1 MRLRTGMAALAAA
14 TFGIGAGTAQGA
26 GFYIKEQSVT
36 GLGRAFAGEAAIGE
50 DASTIYFNPAAM
62 TELKRAEAQIGV
74 HLLVPRSELTNRG
87 SAYQLGAT
95 PIAPITGG
103 DGGNPYDPTPVPNGF
118 AAMPFAG
125 GDLWFGIGITAP
137 FGLANK
143 YDDGWFGRYDS
154 LETELT
160 TINVQPSVAYRVND
174 YLSIGG
180 GIDIQYADAKLT
192 NAIATSPT
200 GPDILSNLE
209 GDDWSVGFNFGI
221 LVKPTDT
228 TRIGLHYRSEM
239 NHELEGDLSLS
250 SSGIALGSSPGS
262 AELNLPAIVELGIAQ
277 ELTPKL
283 TLLGELSWYGWNN
296 FEEIRVRR
304 PGQPDSVVEQNYQNS
319 WAFAIGAQYEINEQ
333 WTVRGGVQYD
343 QTPTEGGY
351 RSTRTPDGDRTWLT
365 AGLTYALN
373 DSFVID
379 AAYAHIFISDE
390 TVDVTRPG
398 AGAAST
404 RVQAESEGSVDIV
417 SLALR
422 YRF

>member
-1 MRLRTGMAALAAA
+1 MRLRTGMAALAVAA
-14 TFGIGAGTAQGA
+14 FGTGAGTAQGA

-62 TELKRAEAQIGV
+62 TELRGPEAQIGV
-74 HLLVPRSELTNRG
+74 HLLVPRSELTNAG
-87 SAYQLGAT
+87 SAYQFGST
-95 PIAPITGG
+95 PIAPIGG
-103 DGGNPYDPTPVPNGF
+103 GNGGNPYDPTPVPNGF

-160 TINVQPSVAYRVND
+160 TINVQPSLAYKVND
-174 YLSIGG
+174 FLSVGG

-192 NAIATSPT
+192 NAIATTPT
-200 GPDILSNLE
+200 GPDILSDLE

-221 LVKPTDT
+221 LVKPTDS

-239 NHELEGDLSLS
+239 NHELEGDLKLS
-250 SSGIALGSSPGS
+250 SGGIALGSSPGS
-262 AELNLPAIVELGIAQ
+262 AELKLPAIVELGVAQ
-277 ELTPKL
+277 ELSPQL
-283 TLLGELSWYGWNN
+283 TLLGELTWYGWNN
-296 FEEIRVRR
+296 FDEIRVQR
-304 PGQPDSVVEQNYQNS
+304 PGQPDSVVAQNYQNTWS
-319 WAFAIGAQYEINEQ
+319 LALGAQYEISDQ

-343 QTPTEGGY
+343 QTPTEGGF
-351 RSTRTPDGDRTWLT
+351 RSTRTPDGDRTWVT

-379 AAYAHIFISDE
+379 AAYAHIFISEE

-398 AGAAST
+398 AGPVST
-404 RVQAESEGSVDIV
+404 RVRAETEGSVDIV